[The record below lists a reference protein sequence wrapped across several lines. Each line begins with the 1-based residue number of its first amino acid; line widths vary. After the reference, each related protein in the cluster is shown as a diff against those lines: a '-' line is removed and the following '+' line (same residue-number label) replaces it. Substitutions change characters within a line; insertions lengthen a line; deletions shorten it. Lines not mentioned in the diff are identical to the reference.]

1 MTNPIKWEGQ
11 QLTISVLIRGQS
23 GYRVNQVLEIMEL
36 SSYLGC
42 NTVLHNNPHLFLFV
56 TNGIIESSLSICGIK
71 SQLNIFCIFNFHL
84 WASV

>member
-42 NTVLHNNPHLFLFV
+42 NTVYTTML
-56 TNGIIESSLSICGIK
+56 TC
-71 SQLNIFCIFNFHL
+71 FCL
-84 WASV
+84 